1 MLRGINVSGQKKIIM
16 AELRSHV
23 EKAGFNN
30 VLTYIQS
37 GNIILAAAR
46 ELSNE
51 DVADKIRQ
59 VILANYGYE
68 VGVFALQP
76 QQLRTY
82 ANDNPFLKDADHD
95 QKKLYLTILSEK
107 PSPENISRLRQFNT
121 GDDKYIIADRVI
133 YLNFVNGAGKSKLSN
148 NLIEAKLRVG
158 ATSRN
163 WNTTLKLLELS
174 GNNEG

>member
-1 MLRGINVSGQKKIIM
+1 MRKWIILLRGINVSGQKKIIM

-76 QQLRTY
+76 M
-82 ANDNPFLKDADHD
+82 PM
-95 QKKLYLTILSEK
+95 
-107 PSPENISRLRQFNT
+107 
-121 GDDKYIIADRVI
+121 IIH
-133 YLNFVNGAGKSKLSN
+133 F
-148 NLIEAKLRVG
+148 
-158 ATSRN
+158 
-163 WNTTLKLLELS
+163 
-174 GNNEG
+174 